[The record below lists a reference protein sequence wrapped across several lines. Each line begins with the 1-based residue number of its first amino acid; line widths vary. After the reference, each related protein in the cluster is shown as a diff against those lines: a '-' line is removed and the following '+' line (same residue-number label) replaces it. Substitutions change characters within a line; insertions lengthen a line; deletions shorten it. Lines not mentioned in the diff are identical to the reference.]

1 MALDLSELIAAPH
14 TAVVTQECQ
23 EGVIGA
29 KSSLPELA
37 AAGEAVGMVENV
49 ARLVAAARSAG
60 ALVVHCIAERRTDGR
75 GANQN
80 ARIFRYAE
88 KAPVQLLVGSEAT
101 RVLPEIGCE
110 ASDLVVSRLHGL
122 SPFHGTE
129 LDWILRNEGIRTLV
143 AVGVSVNVAITN
155 LTFDAVNSG
164 YQVVV
169 PRDAVAGY
177 PADYVEQVFAHTLGA
192 VCTLT
197 TSNAVIEA
205 WN

>member
-1 MALDLSELIAAPH
+1 MALDLADLVAAPH
-14 TAVVTQECQ
+14 TAIVTQECQ

-29 KSSLPELA
+29 KSSLPDLA
-37 AAGEAVGMVENV
+37 AAAAAVGMVENV
-49 ARLVAAARSAG
+49 ATLVAAARRCG
-60 ALVVHCIAERRTDGR
+60 ALVVHCIAERRPDGR
-75 GANQN
+75 GANRN
-80 ARIFRYAE
+80 ARVFRYAE

-110 ASDLVVSRLHGL
+110 DSDLVVPRLHGL

-129 LDWILRNEGIRTLV
+129 LDWILRNEGIQTIV

-169 PRDAVAGY
+169 VRDAVAGY
-177 PADYVEQVFAHTLGA
+177 PTAYVDQVFRHTLGA
-192 VCTLT
+192 VSTLCD
-197 TSNAVIEA
+197 SQSLVEA
-205 WN
+205 WS

>member
-1 MALDLSELIAAPH
+1 MALDLADLVAAPH
-14 TAVVTQECQ
+14 TAIVTQECQ

-29 KSSLPELA
+29 KSSLPDLA
-37 AAGEAVGMVENV
+37 AASAAVGMVGNV
-49 ARLVAAARSAG
+49 AKLVTAARGCG
-60 ALVVHCIAERRTDGR
+60 ALVVHCIAERRVDGR
-75 GANQN
+75 GANRN
-80 ARIFRYAE
+80 ARVFRYAE

-101 RVLPEIGCE
+101 RVVPEIGCE
-110 ASDLVVSRLHGL
+110 DSDLVVTRLHGL

-155 LTFDAVNSG
+155 LAFDAVNSG

-177 PADYVEQVFAHTLGA
+177 PADYVEQVFTHTLSA

-197 TSNAVIEA
+197 DSQTLIAA
-205 WN
+205 WD